1 MLFVLVFRSDYYT
14 QNGGLVDRI
23 LVSTW
28 FGVATF
34 TGASLNTLVLK
45 LILPQEKESKWKVR
59 HEIMLYAFHFFT
71 IAIFNFLLA
80 SFVLRFIESFSF
92 WSFLNVISSTL
103 LVGTIPVSIHVLQQ
117 QKKLYK
123 ANYDLATELNQSL
136 HKEESNEKQNRITL
150 KDEEVIIEEI
160 VFVESKKNYVYLA
173 SSNDEPITIRMTLKE
188 MEKILAEYVQFVR
201 CHRAFIVNLDRI
213 VNVEGNAQ
221 GLKLYLNDTSYYVP
235 VSRSYI
241 PKVDHLIRPS

>member
-14 QNGGLVDRI
+14 QNGGLVKRI

-28 FGVATF
+28 FGLATF
-34 TGASLNTLVLK
+34 AGASLNTLVLK
-45 LILPQEKESKWKVR
+45 LILPQEKENKWKVR

-71 IAIFNFLLA
+71 IAVFNFLLA

-92 WSFLNVISSTL
+92 WSFLSVVSSTL
-103 LVGTIPVSIHVLQQ
+103 LVGIIPVSIHVLQL

-136 HKEESNEKQNRITL
+136 HKEESNDQQNRITI

-188 MEKILAEYVQFVR
+188 VEKILAEYVQFVR

-221 GLKLYLNDTSYYVP
+221 GLKLYLNDTSNYVP

-241 PKVDHLIRPS
+241 PKVDHLIRPA